1 MLTNFL
7 KYYLMIDFKLFR
19 KNIKKETAMT
29 KLRYLKIIIFLLI
42 GYQSSFCCTILT
54 SSSSSAVFAG
64 NNEDMCST
72 NTMIHIIPPSD
83 NKYGR
88 ILWGFAD
95 DGNCQGGMN
104 EFGLFFDGAG
114 LPHVN
119 MPKQSLP
126 EYDGNFVMEG
136 VLENC
141 KTVEEAIAYLK
152 NYELS
157 FLAFCHIL
165 IADGT
170 GDATIMEWGNG
181 KVNFVRK
188 GDKPYLIATNFNQSE
203 PNINSHNC
211 SRFEI
216 ASNILEE
223 QPPSIKTFEQVLSH
237 TRQEGNYCTVYS
249 NICDLKSVKMY
260 LYNFHDFSITKEFNL
275 KEEFIKG
282 EQKRMIRS
290 FFPPSF
296 AEKNFRM
303 RYDCISSCDEIPY
316 RNVTFKIL
324 CDKAVPSD
332 TIFLRGSAVE
342 LGRWNK
348 EGVQLD
354 KVSDNL
360 YTIDVEMKENALF
373 DFELVLNDRNYFPFK
388 KDGNRLKEI
397 DVEIKSDTT
406 LNIDIFEWK
415 KLE

>member
-1 MLTNFL
+1 
-7 KYYLMIDFKLFR
+7 MIKLC
-19 KNIKKETAMT
+19 
-29 KLRYLKIIIFLLI
+29 YLKIIIFLLI
-42 GYQSSFCCTILT
+42 GCQSSFCCTILT
-54 SSSSSAVFAG
+54 SSSSDAVFAG

-88 ILWGFAD
+88 ILWGFAYD
-95 DGNCQGGMN
+95 ENYQGGMN
-104 EFGLFFDGAG
+104 EHGLFFDGAG
-114 LPHVN
+114 LPHVD

-126 EYDGNFVMEG
+126 EYDGAFVMEG

-141 KTVEEAIAYLK
+141 KTVEEAIAYVK
-152 NYELS
+152 NYDLS
-157 FLAFCHIL
+157 FLAYCHIL

-188 GDKPYLIATNFNQSE
+188 GDKSYLIATNFNQSE
-203 PNINSHNC
+203 PNVFSHNC

-216 ASNILEE
+216 ASKILKE
-223 QPPSIKTFEQVLSH
+223 QSPSLQTFEQVMSH

-260 LYNFHDFSITKEFNL
+260 LYNFHDFSINKEFNL
-275 KEEFIKG
+275 KEEFKKG

-303 RYDCISSCDEIPY
+303 RHDCISSQDEIPY
-316 RNVTFKIL
+316 RNVTFKVS
-324 CDKAVPSD
+324 CDKIVPSD
-332 TIFLRGSAVE
+332 TVFLRGSAVE

-354 KVSDNL
+354 KVSDSL
-360 YTIDVEMKENALF
+360 YTKDIKMKENALF
-373 DFELVLNDRNYFPFK
+373 DFNLVLNDRDYFPMQSN
-388 KDGNRLKEI
+388 GQRIKEL

-406 LNIDIFEWK
+406 ICVDIYEWK

>member
-1 MLTNFL
+1 MVC
-7 KYYLMIDFKLFR
+7 
-19 KNIKKETAMT
+19 
-29 KLRYLKIIIFLLI
+29 
-42 GYQSSFCCTILT
+42 QPSFCCTILT
-54 SSSSSAVFAG
+54 SSSSDAVFAG

-72 NTMIHIIPPSD
+72 NTAIHIIPPGD

-88 ILWGFAD
+88 ILWGFAYD
-95 DGNCQGGMN
+95 ENYQGGMN
-104 EFGLFFDGAG
+104 EHGLFFDGAG
-114 LPHVN
+114 LPHVD
-119 MPKQSLP
+119 MPKRSLP
-126 EYDGNFVMEG
+126 EYDGAFVMEG

-165 IADGT
+165 IADST
-170 GDATIMEWGNG
+170 GDAVIMEWGNG
-181 KVNFVRK
+181 NVNFVRK
-188 GDKPYLIATNFNQSE
+188 GDKSYLIATNFNQSE
-203 PNINSHNC
+203 TNIISPNC

-216 ASNILEE
+216 ASKILEK
-223 QPPSIKTFEQVLSH
+223 QNPSLQTFEQVLSQ
-237 TRQEGNYCTVYS
+237 TRQEGKYCTVYS
-249 NICDLKSVKMY
+249 NICDLKSAKMY
-260 LYNFHDFSITKEFNL
+260 LYNFHDFSI
-275 KEEFIKG
+275 KEEFDLQEEFLKG
-282 EQKRMIRS
+282 EQKHMIRS

-324 CDKAVPSD
+324 CDGTVPSD
-332 TIFLRGSAVE
+332 TVFLRGSAVE

-348 EGVQLD
+348 EGIQMD

-360 YTIDVEMKENALF
+360 YSKDIKMKEDALF
-373 DFELVLNDRNYFPFK
+373 DFQLVLNDRNYFPFK

-406 LNIDIFEWK
+406 INIDIFEWK

>member
-1 MLTNFL
+1 M
-7 KYYLMIDFKLFR
+7 KLH
-19 KNIKKETAMT
+19 
-29 KLRYLKIIIFLLI
+29 YLKFTFILFFS
-42 GYQSSFCCTILT
+42 YQFSFCCTILT
-54 SSSSSAVFAG
+54 SSSSDAVFAG

-72 NTMIHIIPPSD
+72 NTLIHIIPPND

-88 ILWGFAD
+88 ILWGF
-95 DGNCQGGMN
+95 GNDENYQGGMN
-104 EFGLFFDGAG
+104 EYGLFFDGAG

-126 EYDGNFVMEG
+126 EYNGAFVMEG

-141 KTVEEAIAYLK
+141 KTVEEAIAYVK
-152 NYELS
+152 NYDLS
-157 FLAFCHIL
+157 FLAYCHIL
-165 IADGT
+165 IADST
-170 GDATIMEWGNG
+170 GDATIIEWGNG

-203 PNINSHNC
+203 PAIFSPNC

-216 ASNILEE
+216 ASKILEK
-223 QPPSIKTFEQVLSH
+223 QNPSLQTFEQVLSQ

-249 NICDLKSVKMY
+249 TICDLKSVKMY
-260 LYNFHDFSITKEFNL
+260 LYNFHDFSINKEFNL
-275 KEEFIKG
+275 KEEFKKG
-282 EQKRMIRS
+282 EQKRKIRS

-303 RYDCISSCDEIPY
+303 RYDCISSRDEIPY
-316 RNVTFKIL
+316 RNVTFNIL
-324 CDKAVPSD
+324 CDKTVPSD
-332 TIFLRGSAVE
+332 TVFLRGSAIE

-348 EGVQLD
+348 EGIQLD
-354 KVSDNL
+354 KVSDSL
-360 YTIDVEMKENALF
+360 YTKDVKMKEDALF
-373 DFELVLNDRNYFPFK
+373 DFQLVLNDRNYFPFK

-406 LNIDIFEWK
+406 INIDIFEWK